1 MSQLWRAIGTDA
13 LAIVNATSG
22 NETVPLTR
30 MAAGRNVTVR
40 RVDSSAYTVTV
51 TVTSGL
57 SLDGVLNG
65 TTTVAVN
72 SEKQFLAVD
81 GGFESFGGPTPGSI
95 GSVELADG
103 SVAAV
108 DLAAGVAPAL
118 AANVA
123 FTGTYAPLSVVRAS
137 SRKADSWVLVG
148 DSITQRATNKAF
160 WAYAR
165 SFLKR
170 RVRLIANAAVGGAT
184 SAAQLAIWDASVTT
198 TNAGSSSSLSSGSDA
213 CTPKS
218 L

>member
-103 SVAAV
+103 SVA
-108 DLAAGVAPAL
+108 DRK
-118 AANVA
+118 
-123 FTGTYAPLSVVRAS
+123 SVV
-137 SRKADSWVLVG
+137 
-148 DSITQRATNKAF
+148 
-160 WAYAR
+160 
-165 SFLKR
+165 
-170 RVRLIANAAVGGAT
+170 
-184 SAAQLAIWDASVTT
+184 
-198 TNAGSSSSLSSGSDA
+198 
-213 CTPKS
+213 
-218 L
+218 